1 MRKLWNVVW
10 KELLEMARDP
20 KFIAGFA
27 ISFLMFAVMGHVV
40 GASLKETFAGS
51 YSVAVLDLDRG
62 AWASRII
69 EEMRANA
76 TVVKVSGSLE
86 GALREA
92 VSRGVQALVVIPP
105 GFSANISRGVRGYV
119 KVYFIS
125 NGTTMMAVTSSMK
138 VEDLISSVSRKLSDE
153 FISARVKGVS
163 PDFLQNPI
171 ASRSALVLKGRVI
184 EASPGLVMGI
194 LAGQSFALPWIIF
207 MLVIFTAQ
215 FAVTSMAIEKEAKTL
230 EMLMTQPVSRLTI
243 LAGKLVASVI
253 LALAGTLVFSLG
265 YGYYMSSMFASM
277 PSEEGEVSVGAGLGA
292 LSALAKA
299 GLLPTPLSA
308 AMLLA
313 VIALSMISALA
324 LALMLGAFAEDVRG
338 AQSLLGIVITIF
350 VLPFVALMFVD
361 PDTLPLAPRLALL
374 AIPYSH
380 TVIATRAAFFND
392 YAALATAL
400 AYLAAFTVALLCATA
415 KLFTTEALFT
425 LRLRRRE
432 RARAL

>member
-1 MRKLWNVVW
+1 
-10 KELLEMARDP
+10 
-20 KFIAGFA
+20 
-27 ISFLMFAVMGHVV
+27 
-40 GASLKETFAGS
+40 
-51 YSVAVLDLDRG
+51 
-62 AWASRII
+62 
-69 EEMRANA
+69 
-76 TVVKVSGSLE
+76 
-86 GALREA
+86 
-92 VSRGVQALVVIPP
+92 
-105 GFSANISRGVRGYV
+105 
-119 KVYFIS
+119 
-125 NGTTMMAVTSSMK
+125 
-138 VEDLISSVSRKLSDE
+138 
-153 FISARVKGVS
+153 
-163 PDFLQNPI
+163 
-171 ASRSALVLKGRVI
+171 
-184 EASPGLVMGI
+184 
-194 LAGQSFALPWIIF
+194 
-207 MLVIFTAQ
+207 
-215 FAVTSMAIEKEAKTL
+215 MAI
-230 EMLMTQPVSRLTI
+230 
-243 LAGKLVASVI
+243 
-253 LALAGTLVFSLG
+253 
-265 YGYYMSSMFASM
+265 
-277 PSEEGEVSVGAGLGA
+277 GEVSVGAGLGA

-425 LRLRRRE
+425 LRLRRRG